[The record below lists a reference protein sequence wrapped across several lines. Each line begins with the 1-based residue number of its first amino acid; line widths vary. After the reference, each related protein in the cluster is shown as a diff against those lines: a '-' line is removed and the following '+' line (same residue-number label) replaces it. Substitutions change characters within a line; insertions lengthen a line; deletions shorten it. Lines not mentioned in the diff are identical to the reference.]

1 MHKRSVLLCG
11 ALSERR
17 FYKTASE
24 AKAEMLR
31 RGETAADW
39 ARKHGVSGDLVRG
52 VLSGRVRGRNGEAH
66 KIAVLLGIKEGV
78 IVENEGHEYA

>member
-1 MHKRSVLLCG
+1 MRSVVRKEILQM
-11 ALSERR
+11 
-17 FYKTASE
+17 KTASE